1 MANPNNPNTGNKNV
15 NQGGQGQGGQG
26 QGQGMPRREQD
37 DQGRTAQR
45 NPGQPAQRDIEGEI
59 PGNRNPELDDRNQD
73 VTERRPHREQK

>member
-1 MANPNNPNTGNKNV
+1 MANPNTPNTGDKNM
-15 NQGGQGQGGQG
+15 NQGGQD

-37 DQGRTAQR
+37 DKGRTAQR
-45 NPGQPAQRDIEGEI
+45 NQGQPAQRDIEGEI

>member
-1 MANPNNPNTGNKNV
+1 MANQNNPNTGNKNM
-15 NQGGQGQGGQG
+15 NQGGQG

-45 NPGQPAQRDIEGEI
+45 NPGQPTQRDVEGEI
-59 PGNRNPELDDRNQD
+59 PGNRNSELDDRNQD

>member
-1 MANPNNPNTGNKNV
+1 MANPNNPNNPNTRDKNP
-15 NQGGQGQGGQG
+15 NQGGQD
-26 QGQGMPRREQD
+26 QGMPRREQD
-37 DQGRTAQR
+37 DQGRAPQR